1 MSARIA
7 IAAIVLTAGTVD
19 ARPFSGIGGGAQLHY
34 ELSTLH
40 DIEHAGAAGRPTP
53 QDFVMAGARL
63 HGFVGGKRF
72 GYHVGL
78 DLAAGQTARPH
89 SFLAYDVTLFP
100 IGLALRF
107 GETSFIT
114 LGAGIGAMGAV
125 GTLND
130 ATTFPLELRFELG
143 RATRILGRARAS
155 YVNRA
160 SDRMDG
166 GVSTSFGDELEASL
180 GLRLGRAYD
189 EWGFP
194 TGDGYFVAANYR
206 ESLGARYVGI
216 TLGFSIDMGTYR
228 QRHHRSS
235 RGYDGDDGYSSCE
248 NCD

>member
-1 MSARIA
+1 MSVRIA
-7 IAAIVLTAGTVD
+7 LTIIALAAGAAD

-40 DIEHAGAAGRPTP
+40 DIAHDAAASRPTP

-89 SFLAYDVTLFP
+89 SFLAYDVAFFP
-100 IGLALRF
+100 IGLAVRF
-107 GETSFIT
+107 AETSFIT

-130 ATTFPLELRFELG
+130 ATTIPLELRFEVG
-143 RATRILGRARAS
+143 RGIRVLGRARVS
-155 YVNRA
+155 YVNNAR
-160 SDRMDG
+160 DRMDG

-180 GLRLGRAYD
+180 GLRLGRGYN

-206 ESLGARYVGI
+206 ESLGARYVGL

-228 QRHHRSS
+228 TKRQS
-235 RGYDGDDGYSSCE
+235 RYDDDDSRCE